1 MFGILYLKRE
11 ENSRSLK
18 YILERFLYK
27 WFYYLQVYLFNYKI
41 NTIIENLENKQR

>member
-1 MFGILYLKRE
+1 MFGILHLKRE
-11 ENSRSLK
+11 ENSSLK

>member
-41 NTIIENLENKQR
+41 NTYYSKLGE